1 MKKVFAVLL
10 LVLIAMTML
19 VACGSGE
26 SKQYAYDEDGHWD
39 ISSDE
44 IEQKGYERHN
54 YKYSICTDCGWNE
67 NFNML
72 KFEKSKGGKSYEIV
86 GRTYNYKFRD
96 SDTYTNILDGIP
108 EYYNGLP
115 IVKVS
120 ALYDSTFYD
129 NKKLIIPK
137 SVKEIGYNA
146 FKGCTGIKEIVITN
160 AATIGTTA
168 FSL

>member
-44 IEQKGYERHN
+44 IEQKGYKRHN
-54 YKYSICTDCGWNE
+54 YKFSICTDCGWNE

-72 KFEKSKGGKSYEIV
+72 KFEKSKGGRSYEIV

-96 SDTYTNILDGIP
+96 GNMFLWTLNQFILRPILKVQL
-108 EYYNGLP
+108 YYFRQYY
-115 IVKVS
+115 I
-120 ALYDSTFYD
+120 D
-129 NKKLIIPK
+129 I
-137 SVKEIGYNA
+137 
-146 FKGCTGIKEIVITN
+146 
-160 AATIGTTA
+160 
-168 FSL
+168 